1 MIENLI
7 VAVIVLVAAVYTLR
21 KYLPAA
27 LREKLV
33 FHLRRRGTTDSKLA
47 EWLDT
52 SSSCGGGCDTCKS
65 CETPADPATAPADA
79 TEHVIKIVR
88 RPAK

>member
-1 MIENLI
+1 MMENLI
-7 VAVIVLVAAVYTLR
+7 VAVIVLVAAVYTVR

-33 FHLRRRGTTDSKLA
+33 FLLRRRGTADSKLA
-47 EWLDT
+47 AWLDT
-52 SSSCGGGCDTCKS
+52 SSNCGGGCDSCKS
-65 CETPADPATAPADA
+65 CETPADGNGSAA
-79 TEHVIKIVR
+79 TEHVIKVVR

>member
-1 MIENLI
+1 MMENLI

-27 LREKLV
+27 LREKAV
-33 FHLRRRGTTDSKLA
+33 FYLRRRGTTDSKLA
-47 EWLDT
+47 AWLDT
-52 SSSCGGGCDTCKS
+52 SSHCGGGCDSCKS
-65 CETPADPATAPADA
+65 CETPAAGDTSAPA
-79 TEHVIKIVR
+79 EHVIKIVR